1 MDRYFRFTY
10 LCDDILLSVSIYF
23 YNCTMEGEKQR
34 VNLFYLRPHNLTI
47 MTLHSTR
54 HCIRSQFFY

>member
-34 VNLFYLRPHNLTI
+34 VN
-47 MTLHSTR
+47 
-54 HCIRSQFFY
+54 